1 MLKIQKRDTEASFL
15 SLNLSA
21 KPKIL
26 IDHGLLIG
34 QAVAPCALTACITA
48 CIKYFINKIF
58 NNNLRYNIIV
68 LVWHSNLTKEN

>member
-34 QAVAPCALTACITA
+34 QAWRRA
-48 CIKYFINKIF
+48 
-58 NNNLRYNIIV
+58 R
-68 LVWHSNLTKEN
+68 